1 MDLSVSGNTVVQ
13 NQKVLSKNQN
23 LKGWRGSC
31 QSYSLKSHTSYR
43 WISKEVRHLH
53 INFTH
58 KNRPYRYKW
67 KKPPQFCSQRQV
79 FSFCLLLFL
88 FSQHFYLFF
97 TPPQRIQTQAK
108 KLWKLSCHF
117 LCFSIFQFPI
127 SSTSTL
133 KNTVNF
139 PHTQVFPFE
148 KVTENQNLDLSV
160 NMF

>member
-1 MDLSVSGNTVVQ
+1 MVVQ
-13 NQKVLSKNQN
+13 NQKVRSKNQN

-53 INFTH
+53 INLTH

-67 KKPPQFCSQRQV
+67 KKPLSFVVKDRFSPFV
-79 FSFCLLLFL
+79 FSVS
-88 FSQHFYLFF
+88 FSQPFYLFF
-97 TPPQRIQTQAK
+97 TTPQRIQTQGK
-108 KLWKLSCHF
+108 NLWKLSCHF

-139 PHTQVFPFE
+139 PHIQVFSFE
-148 KVTENQNLDLSV
+148 KVTENKNLDLSV